1 MTSEMQVP
9 RRLEGLLGM
18 TNMQR
23 SLARRTLRL
32 RSGQDLKARPFVVA
46 TDTAQVFSDNRQP
59 TTSSYRNSSM
69 HCSSTSR
76 EGRVTSSGKVASG
89 ASVMLSISRKLG
101 AVLLM

>member
-9 RRLEGLLGM
+9 RRPEGLLGM
-18 TNMQR
+18 THI
-23 SLARRTLRL
+23 
-32 RSGQDLKARPFVVA
+32 KVRPFVVA